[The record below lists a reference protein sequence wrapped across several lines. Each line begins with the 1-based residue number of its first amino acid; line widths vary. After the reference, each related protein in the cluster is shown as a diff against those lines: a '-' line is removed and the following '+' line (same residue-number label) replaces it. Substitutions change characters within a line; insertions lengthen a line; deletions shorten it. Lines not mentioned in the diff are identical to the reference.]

1 MTAKSLA
8 PLALLASAALLLTG
22 CVNNETP
29 SPGSSGSAAAVT
41 VEKDDAA
48 AKLLPEDV
56 ASSGKLVVGTDAT
69 YAPNE
74 FKDADGNPTGWEI
87 ELADA
92 MAAKLGLKTEYT
104 ISKFDNII
112 PGITGGKYDV
122 GVSSFFDTVERQQ
135 QVDMIDYYTAGIQW
149 AAPKGK
155 TVDPDNACGLKL
167 AVQNGTTE
175 ALDDGPAKSEACVA
189 AGKPAIE
196 LLGYDTQDDATAAVA
211 LGRADALSADSPVTQ
226 YAVAQSDGKLETS
239 GDVYSVFLY
248 GMPIAKDSG
257 LGEALKASLQ
267 SLMDD
272 GTYTEILK
280 KWGVD
285 QGAIDAIDIN
295 GATE

>member
-175 ALDDGPAKSEACVA
+175 ALEDGPAKSEACVA
-189 AGKPAIE
+189 AGKPASAM
-196 LLGYDTQDDATAAVA
+196 TRRTTPPPPSRSAAPTPSRPTRPSRSTRSPSPTASSKPRATSTPCSSTACPSPRTPV
-211 LGRADALSADSPVTQ
+211 SARR
-226 YAVAQSDGKLETS
+226 
-239 GDVYSVFLY
+239 
-248 GMPIAKDSG
+248 
-257 LGEALKASLQ
+257 
-267 SLMDD
+267 
-272 GTYTEILK
+272 
-280 KWGVD
+280 
-285 QGAIDAIDIN
+285 
-295 GATE
+295 